1 MVPCHS
7 AGPRPW
13 GTDRGRHS
21 LAPRLQ
27 PQAAH
32 KSGRE
37 TVRVRKLLL
46 AAEAV
51 EVVEVAVEV
60 AASVWGEKEGPCG
73 LAKRAGAAAASPG
86 TG

>member
-1 MVPCHS
+1 MPCHS

-13 GTDRGRHS
+13 GTDRGWHS
-21 LAPRLQ
+21 LAQRPQ

-37 TVRVRKLLL
+37 TVRARKLLL

-51 EVVEVAVEV
+51 EEAEVVVEA
-60 AASVWGEKEGPCG
+60 AASVWGEEGPCG
-73 LAKRAGAAAASPG
+73 PAKRAEAAAASPD